1 MTGEFPVILSKVHEL
16 LALESPAE
24 ALGCV
29 NRSYVKQEVRCFLV
43 LFLLDVS
50 FVPGLASLII
60 VLAFQISSASLCLG
74 LVSGNLVWVPPA

>member
-1 MTGEFPVILSKVHEL
+1 MNIDKMTGEFPVILSKVHEL

-60 VLAFQISSASLCLG
+60 VLAVCGF
-74 LVSGNLVWVPPA
+74 